1 MEDLARVS
9 MIVRRN
15 GDANSI
21 RLSGNS
27 HSSVA
32 AATEFT
38 SLPTRKDVHS
48 AAMGKPAKMVRR
60 RVAVVLL
67 GCAMLAAPARAGMP
81 SLTLTDVARMR
92 VEVISFFLL
101 VFLLAAWAVM
111 GLWNGLRRDFPRF
124 PRMTYKRAVAVTGL
138 WGLLFVL
145 VLTMISGARE
155 LMTPGAWEK
164 RGATYQ
170 LADKAPAAEELARRT
185 VRLAELKA
193 ALWESA
199 GRHGGAFPATD
210 HEPGVPAAAWETVDV
225 SRARYVYAPTTRPAA
240 VLAYEPDLFDGP
252 RLVLRA
258 DGRIVTMTPSELR
271 EALAGG
277 GR

>member
-1 MEDLARVS
+1 
-9 MIVRRN
+9 
-15 GDANSI
+15 
-21 RLSGNS
+21 
-27 HSSVA
+27 
-32 AATEFT
+32 
-38 SLPTRKDVHS
+38 
-48 AAMGKPAKMVRR
+48 MGKPDEAVRG
-60 RVAVVLL
+60 RVVVALL
-67 GCAMLAAPARAGMP
+67 GSAALAAPARAGMP

-111 GLWNGLRRDFPRF
+111 GMWNGLRRDFPRL

-170 LADKAPAAEELARRT
+170 LSDKASAADELARRT

-193 ALWESA
+193 ALWDYMA
-199 GRHGGAFPATD
+199 RHDGGFPATD
-210 HEPGVPAAAWETVDV
+210 SDPAVPAATWETLDV
-225 SRARYVYAPTTRPAA
+225 SRARFVYVPTTGRATQPASP
-240 VLAYEPDLFDGP
+240 LAYEPDLFDGP

-258 DGRIVTMTPSELR
+258 DGRIVTMTTSELR
-271 EALAGG
+271 EALVGG